1 MQAEYDALFSNNTW
15 TLCPRPAHNR
25 VVRNKWVFKLKQNSE
40 GSIDRY
46 KARLQVAKGFDQV
59 DGLDFTETFS
69 PVIKPT
75 TVILILV
82 VAVHY
87 NWPILQLDLSNAFL
101 HGQEVF
107 ME

>member
-46 KARLQVAKGFDQV
+46 KAAKGFDQV